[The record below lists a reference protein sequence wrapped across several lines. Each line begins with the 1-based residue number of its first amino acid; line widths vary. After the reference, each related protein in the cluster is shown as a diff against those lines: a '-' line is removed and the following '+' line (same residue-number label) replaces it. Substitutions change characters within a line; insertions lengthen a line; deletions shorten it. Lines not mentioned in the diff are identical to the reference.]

1 MARRD
6 GRLVLIRVIML
17 ALAVYAL
24 GTVFTLKAQ
33 IKAKRQELDDLNIQ
47 VQTYEEANDSLR
59 EQLQNGLT
67 DEDISEL
74 ARTKLNY
81 AEPGE
86 RVFVD
91 TSSAEKAAL
100 PLKINGGKNS
110 VYGFDSGSD
119 RRRQGNRH
127 HQVWCICSP
136 AGEQVGHGAHL

>member
-67 DEDISEL
+67 NEDIQNNIY
-74 ARTKLNY
+74 ARDY
-81 AEPGE
+81 DAI
-86 RVFVD
+86 
-91 TSSAEKAAL
+91 KARL
-100 PLKINGGKNS
+100 G
-110 VYGFDSGSD
+110 
-119 RRRQGNRH
+119 
-127 HQVWCICSP
+127 
-136 AGEQVGHGAHL
+136 

>member
-74 ARTKLNY
+74 TRTKLNY

-86 RVFVD
+86 RVVVD
-91 TSSAEKAAL
+91 TSS
-100 PLKINGGKNS
+100 
-110 VYGFDSGSD
+110 
-119 RRRQGNRH
+119 R
-127 HQVWCICSP
+127 
-136 AGEQVGHGAHL
+136 

>member
-81 AEPGE
+81 AEPGG

-91 TSSAEKAAL
+91 TSS
-100 PLKINGGKNS
+100 
-110 VYGFDSGSD
+110 
-119 RRRQGNRH
+119 R
-127 HQVWCICSP
+127 
-136 AGEQVGHGAHL
+136 

>member
-74 ARTKLNY
+74 ARTKLY
-81 AEPGE
+81 KYRAFIRGTE
-86 RVFVD
+86 
-91 TSSAEKAAL
+91 
-100 PLKINGGKNS
+100 NGIRK
-110 VYGFDSGSD
+110 
-119 RRRQGNRH
+119 
-127 HQVWCICSP
+127 
-136 AGEQVGHGAHL
+136 

>member
-74 ARTKLNY
+74 SRKKLNY

-91 TSSAEKAAL
+91 TSS
-100 PLKINGGKNS
+100 
-110 VYGFDSGSD
+110 
-119 RRRQGNRH
+119 R
-127 HQVWCICSP
+127 
-136 AGEQVGHGAHL
+136 

>member
-17 ALAVYAL
+17 ALA

-91 TSSAEKAAL
+91 TSS
-100 PLKINGGKNS
+100 
-110 VYGFDSGSD
+110 
-119 RRRQGNRH
+119 R
-127 HQVWCICSP
+127 
-136 AGEQVGHGAHL
+136 

>member
-17 ALAVYAL
+17 ALAVYAR

-67 DEDISEL
+67 EDISEL

-91 TSSAEKAAL
+91 TSS
-100 PLKINGGKNS
+100 
-110 VYGFDSGSD
+110 
-119 RRRQGNRH
+119 R
-127 HQVWCICSP
+127 
-136 AGEQVGHGAHL
+136 

>member
-74 ARTKLNY
+74 ARTKLTY

-91 TSSAEKAAL
+91 TSS
-100 PLKINGGKNS
+100 
-110 VYGFDSGSD
+110 
-119 RRRQGNRH
+119 R
-127 HQVWCICSP
+127 
-136 AGEQVGHGAHL
+136 

>member
-47 VQTYEEANDSLR
+47 VKTYEEANDSLR

-91 TSSAEKAAL
+91 TSS
-100 PLKINGGKNS
+100 
-110 VYGFDSGSD
+110 
-119 RRRQGNRH
+119 R
-127 HQVWCICSP
+127 
-136 AGEQVGHGAHL
+136 

>member
-67 DEDISEL
+67 NEDVSEL
-74 ARTKLNY
+74 ARTKLE
-81 AEPGE
+81 AMRKPLGE

-91 TSSAEKAAL
+91 TSS
-100 PLKINGGKNS
+100 
-110 VYGFDSGSD
+110 
-119 RRRQGNRH
+119 R
-127 HQVWCICSP
+127 
-136 AGEQVGHGAHL
+136 

>member
-74 ARTKLNY
+74 ARTKRNY

-91 TSSAEKAAL
+91 TSS
-100 PLKINGGKNS
+100 
-110 VYGFDSGSD
+110 
-119 RRRQGNRH
+119 R
-127 HQVWCICSP
+127 
-136 AGEQVGHGAHL
+136 

>member
-67 DEDISEL
+67 EL

-91 TSSAEKAAL
+91 TSS
-100 PLKINGGKNS
+100 
-110 VYGFDSGSD
+110 
-119 RRRQGNRH
+119 R
-127 HQVWCICSP
+127 
-136 AGEQVGHGAHL
+136 